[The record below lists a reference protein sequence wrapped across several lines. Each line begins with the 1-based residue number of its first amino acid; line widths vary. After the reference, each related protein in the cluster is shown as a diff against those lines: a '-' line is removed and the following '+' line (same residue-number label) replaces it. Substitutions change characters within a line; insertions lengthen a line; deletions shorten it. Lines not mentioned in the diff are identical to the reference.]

1 MEYQTIRLDI
11 KDEVAVLLL
20 NRPDARNALNTQMR
34 AEILH
39 AVKASEGAARVLV
52 MTGHGDV
59 FCAGQDLGDQA
70 KIDDIDLERTLREE
84 YDPMF
89 RAIFDCRI
97 PTVSAV
103 NGAAAGVGA
112 SLALATDVV
121 IATEAAV
128 FIQAFSKVG
137 LMPDG
142 GSTWWLP
149 RQIGSARAMGMA
161 LFAESITA
169 QQAADWGMIWETVPD
184 ADFADHWAKRV
195 ADLASG
201 PTISFRQIKKA
212 LRGSWENTLDD
223 QLDIEAGL
231 QGRCGQTRD
240 FKEGVVSFLENR
252 TPKFEGR

>member
-1 MEYQTIRLDI
+1 MEYETIRFKVKND
-11 KDEVAVLLL
+11 VAVLTL
-20 NRPDARNALNTQMR
+20 NRPDAKNALNTQMR

-39 AVKASEGAARVLV
+39 AIKAAEQAARALV
-52 MTGHGDV
+52 ITGRGAV

-70 KIDDIDLERTLREE
+70 QIANIDLERTLREE
-84 YDPMF
+84 YDPLF
-89 RAIFDCRI
+89 QAIFNCRI

-121 IATEAAV
+121 IASETAV
-128 FIQAFSKVG
+128 FVQAFSKIG

-149 RQIGSARAMGMA
+149 RQVGSARAMGMA
-161 LFAESITA
+161 LFAEPVTA
-169 QQAADWGMIWETVPD
+169 QQAADWGMIWEAVPD
-184 ADFADHWAKRV
+184 AVFADHWLNRAEQ
-195 ADLASG
+195 LAAG
-201 PTISFRQIKKA
+201 PTKSFRQIKTA
-212 LRGSWENTLDD
+212 IRGSWENTLEA
-223 QLDIEAGL
+223 QLDIEAKL

-252 TPKFEGR
+252 KATFEGR